1 MERETEMESTWQ
13 DSEDNESEK
22 SATHADIGV
31 QAVCLQDIPRRS
43 TVNVRVQVK
52 PPGVSD
58 TIV

>member
-13 DSEDNESEK
+13 DSEDNENEK

-52 PPGVSD
+52 PKTVSRGE
-58 TIV
+58 